1 MKVDFLQPAE
11 DEFAAAIAYYNR
23 QSEGLGL
30 EFAAEV
36 KRGLGRILQYPAAWT
51 PLSKRTRR
59 CRLNRFPYALLYQL
73 RGDCI
78 LVVAVHNLHTHP
90 DSWKSRLKPREA

>member
-1 MKVDFLQPAE
+1 MKVDFLQIAE
-11 DEFAAAIAYYNR
+11 DEFAAAIADYNR

-59 CRLNRFPYALLYQL
+59 CRLNRFPYALLYQI
-73 RGDCI
+73 RGDLI
-78 LVVAVHNLHTHP
+78 LLVAVHNLHKDP
-90 DSWKSRLKPREA
+90 DSWKSRLKPHEV